1 MIAGV
6 LIAYAEQPGL
16 TLDELK
22 AGFEGLV
29 SLFTL
34 LEEPVVVRDR
44 RIISFPDMRVSDYA
58 CEDRWLS
65 TQRHGAAVGRGRGNS
80 GRPTD
85 GGTSDKASNISP
97 ARQMR
102 QSRAGYLIT
111 AASGE
116 QAAEDA
122 QKADKQ

>member
-65 TQRHGAAVGRGRGNS
+65 TQRHGGRGAAILGGQQMVVHLIRRAIFHQRGKCDKPSWLADNCRERRAS
-80 GRPTD
+80 SRGCLEGR
-85 GGTSDKASNISP
+85 
-97 ARQMR
+97 
-102 QSRAGYLIT
+102 
-111 AASGE
+111 
-116 QAAEDA
+116 
-122 QKADKQ
+122 